1 MGVTYGL
8 GTTLSVLT
16 YYSNLRILM
25 TPTDDDVLSPF
36 YR

>member
-16 YYSNLRILM
+16 YSSSRILM
-25 TPTDDDVLSPF
+25 TPTVDDVLSPF